1 MNYTWTPATLD
12 DVHNIVNLT
21 HKNHSD
27 EFNELFTVNP
37 IIYERLI
44 AHAVIDQYY
53 TPNKELL
60 VIAGSDQ
67 LLGYTWAKIST
78 SNAWSANTML
88 LTQMAQVDL
97 TLPVK
102 QRLRLLNDI
111 FDIWDA
117 YAQAHDVE
125 IICSN
130 SILANQ
136 SAFLELHRR
145 RGYTVKGSYAYK
157 KVSA

>member
-1 MNYTWTPATLD
+1 MNYTWKPATLD

-53 TPNKELL
+53 TPDKELL
-60 VIAGSDQ
+60 IATYTDK
-67 LLGYTWAKIST
+67 LLGYTWAKVSA
-78 SNAWSANTML
+78 SNQWSANTML
-88 LTQMAQVDL
+88 IIQMAQVDL
-97 TLPVK
+97 QLPVK
-102 QRLRLLNDI
+102 QRLRLLNDM
-111 FDIWDA
+111 FDIWEA
-117 YAQAHDVE
+117 FGKLSDVE
-125 IICSN
+125 IICSS
-130 SILANQ
+130 SILNNQ

-145 RGYTVKGSYAYK
+145 RGYTVKGSNAYK
-157 KVSA
+157 KVST